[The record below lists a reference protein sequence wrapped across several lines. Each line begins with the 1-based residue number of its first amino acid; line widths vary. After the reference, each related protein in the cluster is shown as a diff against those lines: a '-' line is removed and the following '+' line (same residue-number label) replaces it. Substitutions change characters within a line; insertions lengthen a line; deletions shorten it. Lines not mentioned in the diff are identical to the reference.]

1 MINSFLGRMH
11 LASHLELLSDE
22 KFALVKEGVAYYN
35 RIREAKKKALPYM
48 PLGFTNFGKSTV
60 ASGLLTEEKLY
71 LAVWNLGG
79 ERELRIPL
87 TGLQP
92 ASARVAYPTDA
103 RGVTCTLDANTLTV
117 HFTEDYQARM
127 LEITLN

>member
-1 MINSFLGRMH
+1 MPWVTNTRS
-11 LASHLELLSDE
+11 LLH
-22 KFALVKEGVAYYN
+22 EG
-35 RIREAKKKALPYM
+35 K
-48 PLGFTNFGKSTV
+48 
-60 ASGLLTEEKLY
+60 LL

-87 TGLQP
+87 TDLQP
-92 ASARVAYPTDA
+92 VGARVAYPADA
-103 RGVTCTLDANTLTV
+103 RGVTYTLDANTLTV